1 MSSSSGAGERYQAIT
16 NSPLGAVTS
25 RIGLPTPPILVR
37 HKPGTPVLSGSVVL
51 DGARGGRLT
60 EPTAKVL
67 RSIEATVITDSGAA
81 QAAEPAALIF
91 DASGIDEPARLR
103 SLYEFFHPTIR
114 NLARNGRVL
123 VLAGV
128 PEESES
134 SEGAVAQRA
143 IEGFMR
149 SLAKEI
155 GAKGSTAQLVRVAAG
170 GEAGLESTL
179 RFLLSPKSAYV
190 DGQVVEIGA
199 VEPADVVT
207 PLDWEQPL
215 EGRVAAVTGAARGIG
230 EAIAAVLARDGAEV
244 IAIDVPAAGADL
256 TEVAN
261 RLGATALQ
269 LDITADEAPGRL
281 ADHVAE
287 RHGRLDILVHNAG
300 ITRDKTIGRMEP
312 EQWDAVLEVN
322 LLSQLN
328 LNRPLLERDLIGG
341 GGRIVTV
348 SSVSGIAGNRGQA
361 NYATTKAGV
370 IGMVDAYAP
379 ELARRGATINAVAP
393 GFIETKMTAAMPI
406 GVREAGRRT
415 SSLIQGGQPVDVAE
429 TIAWLASPASGAV
442 NGNVVRVCGQ
452 ALIGA

>member
-1 MSSSSGAGERYQAIT
+1 MSSGQSDRYQSIT
-16 NSPLGAVTS
+16 NSPVGALTS
-25 RIGLPTPPILVR
+25 RLGLPTPPILVR
-37 HKPGTPVLSGSVVL
+37 HKPGAPVVSGSVVL
-51 DGARGGRLT
+51 DGARGGRLL
-60 EPTAKVL
+60 EPTADVL
-67 RSIEATVITDSGAA
+67 RSIEATVITDTGAA

-91 DASGIDEPARLR
+91 DASGIDDPARLR

-114 NLARNGRVL
+114 QLARNGRAL
-123 VLAGV
+123 VLAGI
-128 PEESES
+128 PEEAES
-134 SEGAVAQRA
+134 PEAAIAQRA
-143 IEGFMR
+143 IEGFTR

-155 GAKGSTAQLVRVAAG
+155 GAKGSTAQLVRVGVG
-170 GEAGLESTL
+170 GEGGLESTL

-190 DGQVVEIGA
+190 DGQVIEIGA
-199 VEPADVVT
+199 IDPADVVV
-207 PLDWEQPL
+207 PPDWERPL

-230 EAIAAVLARDGAEV
+230 EAIAATLARDGAEV
-244 IAIDVPAAGADL
+244 IAIDVPQAGADL

-269 LDITADEAPGRL
+269 LDITADDAPSRL

-287 RHGRLDILVHNAG
+287 RHGRLDVLVHNAG

-312 EQWDAVLEVN
+312 EQWDSVLEVN
-322 LLSQLN
+322 LLSQLR
-328 LNRPLLERDLIGG
+328 LNAPLLERDLIGG
-341 GGRIVTV
+341 GGRIVSV

-370 IGMVDAYAP
+370 IAMVDAFSPAM
-379 ELARRGATINAVAP
+379 AARGATINAVAP

-429 TIAWLASPASGAV
+429 TIAWLASPASAAV